1 MVERSESPPG
11 LFGDAIKAAAHRTRT
26 GTAEQ
31 LPVTGIS
38 HGHEGEAGRENEA
51 IMDAWPEHLLIEG
64 KNLAAGEAPPA
75 FS

>member
-1 MVERSESPPG
+1 MVEKSESAPG

-26 GTAEQ
+26 GTASDA
-31 LPVTGIS
+31 PVTGIA
-38 HGHEGEAGRENEA
+38 HGHEEDPPG
-51 IMDAWPEHLLIEG
+51 WPEHLLMEG